1 MDIAS
6 RRRPWAFAAYSLLIA
21 CLVFVVSSP
30 ARTIAANAS
39 CAELREWA
47 SSYATANASPT
58 LDDLTPFTRAERVA
72 IFNAVTP
79 AIRAELW
86 REHLRRF
93 ATRSDLNDTQRA
105 FILKAR
111 ADLSAATYT
120 DRDPT
125 LRREQSRKFWASAEP
140 LFPSKAHR
148 RAWFVLGEVTTL
160 STSRDQPTTTKRMSV
175 MTVNLS
181 QYPPCHCNN
190 FYGWIEC
197 PSGICGGEICDVDLG
212 CGPEWL
218 HECNGTCV

>member
-1 MDIAS
+1 MDIDS
-6 RRRPWAFAAYSLLIA
+6 RRRPWAFATYSLLIA

-47 SSYATANASPT
+47 SSYATASPT

-105 FILKAR
+105 FILEAR

-125 LRREQSRKFWASAEP
+125 LRREQSRKFWASVEP
-140 LFPSKAHR
+140 LFPSAEHR
-148 RAWFVLGEVTTL
+148 RAWFVLGDVTTPR
-160 STSRDQPTTTKRMSV
+160 TSHRLPATSGGSSILV
-175 MTVNLS
+175 SNLL
-181 QYPPCHCNN
+181 QDPPCNCND
-190 FYGWIEC
+190 FWGWLEC
-197 PSGICGGEICDVDLG
+197 PSGICRDEMCHTEWA
-212 CGPEWL
+212 CGPEGQ
-218 HECNGTCV
+218 HQCNGRCAP

>member
-6 RRRPWAFAAYSLLIA
+6 RRRPWAFAAYSLLLA

-39 CAELREWA
+39 CTELREWA
-47 SSYATANASPT
+47 SSYAHANTSPT

-93 ATRSDLNDTQRA
+93 ASRSDLNDTQRA

-120 DRDPT
+120 DRDPV

-148 RAWFVLGEVTTL
+148 RAWFVLGELT
-160 STSRDQPTTTKRMSV
+160 TSRRRCAL
-175 MTVNLS
+175 NLS
-181 QYPPCHCNN
+181 QHPTCNCN
-190 FYGWIEC
+190 SWDGWLVC
-197 PSGICGGEICDVDLG
+197 ASGICGGGTCHAEWA
-212 CGPEWL
+212 CGPEGWD
-218 HECNGTCV
+218 